1 MRAYSPR
8 FLHKNSV
15 AVLHFMLT
23 DLCRKAEEK
32 CQLYLHNSSFLMNVS
47 RNIIYRSILDDNIEN
62 VVELI
67 MRQSLLTKI

>member
-1 MRAYSPR
+1 MV
-8 FLHKNSV
+8 LIKNSV

-67 MRQSLLTKI
+67 IRQSLLTKI

>member
-1 MRAYSPR
+1 
-8 FLHKNSV
+8 
-15 AVLHFMLT
+15 MLT

-32 CQLYLHNSSFLMNVS
+32 CQLYLYNSSFLMNVS

-67 MRQSLLTKI
+67 IRQNMLMKI

>member
-1 MRAYSPR
+1 
-8 FLHKNSV
+8 
-15 AVLHFMLT
+15 MLT